1 MVKEQEA
8 KIQFHDLYKFRS
20 VWMGLAILWIIYYH
34 FPHDFITNPLLLKLQ
49 LYGYAGVDMF
59 LFASGIGCYYS
70 LSKDNNP
77 LGFMKRRL
85 KRILPSYWFFLIM
98 WSVLKLVLNQVDF
111 KVILGNFL
119 GVQYFSSAGIAFN
132 WYIGLLFVFYILAPV
147 LFELV
152 KNAATSLKYVML
164 TVLMILF
171 TVPFIGDQGLLIA
184 FSRLPIFFIGMC
196 FGKAGV
202 SRENVSTKGAAFI
215 TAAGIFGAVVLY
227 IVDRYFYSY
236 IWKTGLAWYVF
247 MFIAPFLCL
256 LISCVS
262 DFVSKVKPGKAI
274 LSVLEFFGKYSF
286 ELFMAHLYVIDL
298 RAFFVEKGIL
308 TDGLW
313 TWWSVI
319 IFSVPL
325 ALVLSI
331 PGRFIE
337 HKDARSLSLR
347 QQ

>member
-1 MVKEQEA
+1 MIMASEKGNNVTYD
-8 KIQFHDLYKFRS
+8 DLYKYRS
-20 VWMGLAILWIIYYH
+20 VWMGIAILWIIYYH

-70 LSKDNNP
+70 LNRDVNP

-85 KRILPSYWFFLIM
+85 KRILPPYWFFLIM
-98 WSVLKLVLNQVDF
+98 WSALKLIQKQVDL

-152 KNAATSLKYVML
+152 KGVVDPLKYVLL
-164 TVLMILF
+164 TALMILF
-171 TVPFIGDQGLLIA
+171 TVPFIGDQGYLIA
-184 FSRLPIFFIGMC
+184 FSRLPVFFIGMC

-202 SRENVSTKGAAFI
+202 TKRSVSKKDVALI
-215 TAAGIFGAVVLY
+215 TAAGFLGVVVLY
-227 IVDRYFYSY
+227 IVDRYFYSH
-236 IWKTGLAWYVF
+236 IWETGLAWYVF
-247 MFIAPFLCL
+247 MLIAPSLCL

-262 DFVSKVKPGKAI
+262 DFVSKAKPGKAT
-274 LSVLEFFGKYSF
+274 LSVIEFLGKYSF
-286 ELFMAHLYVIDL
+286 ELFMAHLFVIDL
-298 RAFFVEKGIL
+298 RAFFVEKKIL
-308 TDGLW
+308 ADGLW

-325 ALVLSI
+325 ALILGI
-331 PGRFIE
+331 PGRVIGNN
-337 HKDARSLSLR
+337 KKI
-347 QQ
+347 